1 MDKESLVFE
10 PQASFKA
17 FPFFVLLNWEAAG
30 QWQRSRLLLLTFLGE
45 ARKVSSCRSTTDL

>member
-17 FPFFVLLNWEAAG
+17 FPFFVLRNWEAEG
-30 QWQRSRLLLLTFLGE
+30 QWQRGRLFWVTFFGE
-45 ARKVSSCRSTTDL
+45 AKKVTSCWSTTDL